1 MSKKTSLRNK
11 GKDAKDPSIPKDGK
25 DAKDPS
31 IPKDGKDGKDP
42 SILVA
47 KLPSDPI
54 KPLEG
59 KKPYERSTKKEY
71 IDSPSGAR
79 SLFEISKTKP

>member
-1 MSKKTSLRNK
+1 MSKKTLLRNE
-11 GKDAKDPSIPKDGK
+11 GKDDKDPSIPKDGK
-25 DAKDPS
+25 DPKDPS
-31 IPKDGKDGKDP
+31 I
-42 SILVA
+42 V

-71 IDSPSGAR
+71 IDSPSGAK

>member
-1 MSKKTSLRNK
+1 MSKETLLRNK

-31 IPKDGKDGKDP
+31 IP
-42 SILVA
+42 
-47 KLPSDPI
+47 I

-59 KKPYERSTKKEY
+59 NKPYKRRTKKEY
-71 IDSPSGAR
+71 IDSPSGAG
-79 SLFEISKTKP
+79 SLFENSKTKP